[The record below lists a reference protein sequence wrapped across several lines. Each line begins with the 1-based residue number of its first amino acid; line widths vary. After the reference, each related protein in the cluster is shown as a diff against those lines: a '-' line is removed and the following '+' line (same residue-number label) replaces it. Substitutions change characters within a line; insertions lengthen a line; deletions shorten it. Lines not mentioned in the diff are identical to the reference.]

1 MKVGTILYLYI
12 ILSACIVIS
21 MKNKKIIILFLL
33 IGSLVF
39 LPSSAFAHKLIP
51 TDGSNNSFENPLVFD
66 DHKVSWVVY
75 EEINGNELYY
85 AFEAKKGDMFYSSIV
100 IPKIEN
106 LENFAPSLAFIGYE
120 SHLELIQSYEID
132 NSNKSYPYQL
142 PEGFDVYVFDYLG
155 TFPSEEFYEL
165 FGQITYWERQEV
177 TFDLPADGT
186 YYLSVFDKS
195 ANSGKYALA
204 IGKIEDFSAYD
215 FFTVL
220 PYAWLATKLFVNDY
234 FSAIIAISIFIG
246 ILSLIGLGVYRK
258 LRK

>member
-1 MKVGTILYLYI
+1 MNKRIPALILI
-12 ILSACIVIS
+12 IGML
-21 MKNKKIIILFLL
+21 LF
-33 IGSLVF
+33 I
-39 LPSSAFAHKLIP
+39 PSTAFSHKLVP

-132 NSNKSYPYQL
+132 NSNKNYPYQL
-142 PEGFDVYVFDYLG
+142 PEGFDVYVFDYSG
-155 TFPSEEFYEL
+155 TFPSEEFYEP

-195 ANSGKYALA
+195 DNSGKYALA

-215 FFTVL
+215 FFTLL
-220 PYAWLATKLFVNDY
+220 PYAWFETKLFVNDY
-234 FSAIIAISIFIG
+234 LSVISAIL
-246 ILSLIGLGVYRK
+246 ILTGVFGLIGFIIYRK
-258 LRK
+258 LKK

>member
-1 MKVGTILYLYI
+1 MNKRIPALILI
-12 ILSACIVIS
+12 IGML
-21 MKNKKIIILFLL
+21 LF
-33 IGSLVF
+33 I
-39 LPSSAFAHKLIP
+39 PSTAFSHKLIP

-132 NSNKSYPYQL
+132 NSNKNYPYQL
-142 PEGFDVYVFDYLG
+142 PEGFDVYVFDYSG
-155 TFPSEEFYEL
+155 TFPSEEFYEP

-195 ANSGKYALA
+195 DNSGKYALA

-215 FFTVL
+215 FFTLL
-220 PYAWLATKLFVNDY
+220 PYAWFETKLFVNDY
-234 FSAIIAISIFIG
+234 LSVISAIL
-246 ILSLIGLGVYRK
+246 ILTGVFGLIGFIIYRK
-258 LRK
+258 LKK

>member
-1 MKVGTILYLYI
+1 MNKRIPALILI
-12 ILSACIVIS
+12 IG
-21 MKNKKIIILFLL
+21 ML
-33 IGSLVF
+33 IF
-39 LPSSAFAHKLIP
+39 IPSTAFSHKLIP

-100 IPKIEN
+100 IPKIES
-106 LENFAPSLAFIGYE
+106 LKNFSPSIAFIGYE

-132 NSNKSYPYQL
+132 NSNKNYPYQL
-142 PEGFDVYVFDYLG
+142 PEGFDVYVFDYSG
-155 TFPSEEFYEL
+155 TFPSEEFYEP

-177 TFDLPADGT
+177 TFDLPADGI

-195 ANSGKYALA
+195 DNSGKYALA

-215 FFTVL
+215 FFTLL
-220 PYAWLATKLFVNDY
+220 PYAWFETKLFVNDY
-234 FSAIIAISIFIG
+234 LSVISAIL
-246 ILSLIGLGVYRK
+246 ILTGVFGLIGFIIYRK
-258 LRK
+258 LKK